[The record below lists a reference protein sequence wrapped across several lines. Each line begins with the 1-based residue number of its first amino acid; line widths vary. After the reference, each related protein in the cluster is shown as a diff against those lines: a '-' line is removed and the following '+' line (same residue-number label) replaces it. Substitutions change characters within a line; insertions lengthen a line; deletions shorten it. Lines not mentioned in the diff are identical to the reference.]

1 MEENI
6 TPPAPKT
13 KTFIQRIT
21 GIFFEPK
28 STFEALDEKPDIVTA
43 ILILLIASFIGFSG
57 AMILGFRNP
66 DAIAKMKDVHDEKA
80 MAIAKFA
87 VPIVGGIF
95 AMIFAVAMLLFKA
108 VIIHV
113 LVPFLDGKSTYKKL
127 VTVLGYASA
136 PLIPFSILLLSYALL
151 NPNTYLPLT
160 ASLSLIFTPDKVG
173 VVWSSLCG
181 QIDLFIIWSLFLSI
195 QGLCVIYK
203 FSWKKSAAIILT
215 LWLIGVSIQT
225 GSVILSQHLFPKTE
239 QTQTKED

>member
-43 ILILLIASFIGFSG
+43 IVILLIASFIGFSG
-57 AMILGFRNP
+57 MMILGFRNP
-66 DAIAKMKDVHDEKA
+66 DTIAKMNTIHDEKA
-80 MAIAKFA
+80 MTIAKYA

-95 AMIFAVAMLLFKA
+95 AMIFAIAMLLFKA
-108 VIIHV
+108 AIIHV

-127 VTVLGYASA
+127 VTVLGYACA
-136 PLIPFSILLLSYALL
+136 PLIPFSILLLVYALL
-151 NPNTYLPLT
+151 NPNTYTPLT
-160 ASLSLIFTPDKVG
+160 ASLSLFFTPDKVG
-173 VVWSSLCG
+173 MVWSSLCG
-181 QIDLFIIWSLFLSI
+181 QVDLFAFCSLFLSI

-203 FSWKKSAAIILT
+203 FTWKKSAAIILT
-215 LWLIGVSIQT
+215 LWLIAVCLQT
-225 GSVILSQHLFPKTE
+225 GSVMVSQHFFPKE
-239 QTQTKED
+239 QQTQTKDD